1 MGDPPPLPVSRWR
14 SGLGKILGMKRT
26 PAVAAYLA
34 WLGKRGGQ
42 ARKAAL
48 SPTKRKEAA
57 REAARARWAAISV
70 QDRKAHAKA
79 LARMRWGKP
88 KATK

>member
-1 MGDPPPLPVSRWR
+1 
-14 SGLGKILGMKRT
+14 
-26 PAVAAYLA
+26 
-34 WLGKRGGQ
+34 LGKRGGQ

-48 SPTKRKEAA
+48 SPTERKEAA